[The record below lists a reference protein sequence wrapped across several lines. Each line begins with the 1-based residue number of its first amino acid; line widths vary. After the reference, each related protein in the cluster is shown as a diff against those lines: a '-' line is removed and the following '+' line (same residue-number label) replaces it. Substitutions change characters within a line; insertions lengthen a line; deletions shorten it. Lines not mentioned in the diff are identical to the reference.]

1 MTRDYT
7 IAVVLA
13 TAMLYR
19 EAMNVEALREQ
30 ARQWMESDPD
40 PQMRAATATLLSD
53 DSPESL
59 RELRECFEAPLAF
72 GTAGLRGILGPGP
85 GRMNRATVRRVS
97 AGLAQ
102 YVLDMV
108 PGARERGVVIGHD
121 ARVGSAEFAAD
132 AAAVF
137 CAAGLRVFCCPPL
150 APTPLVAFALR
161 SMHAAIGIVVT
172 ASHNPR
178 EYNGYKVYW
187 EDGIQIVPPHDHG
200 IAAAIAAV
208 DPATISLETDGIEP
222 TPSTLKKAYR
232 EAILTQIAHVVPP
245 TPRPLRLVYTPLH
258 GVGAPLCEAILRD
271 AGVEVLTVPEQ
282 REPDGQFPTVSFPN
296 PEEEGAMD
304 RAAALANAEG
314 VDLVLGND
322 PDADR
327 LAVMVRVGGE
337 LRALTGDDVG
347 AVLGSALL
355 GVYSPARNRT
365 DKAFVATTIV
375 SSELLARIAR
385 HHHADCIETLTGFK
399 WLWNASLEREASGG
413 RFVMCYEEALGYC
426 VGTAVR
432 DKDGLGAALLV
443 ARLAQSDF
451 SIWERLEDVWTRHGY
466 MTTRQRS
473 LEDSAPGGQERMA
486 DSVQRLRD
494 RRMEAL
500 GDVPVVRTRDLMHGG
515 SGLSPTNC
523 MTWWLADG
531 SRIIVRPSGTEPK
544 LKIYFQVCEVYDQ
557 HAADRA
563 STRLEGLESEF
574 LRVLARR

>member
-1 MTRDYT
+1 
-7 IAVVLA
+7 
-13 TAMLYR
+13 
-19 EAMNVEALREQ
+19 MNVEALREQ

-40 PQMRAATATLLSD
+40 PLTRAATATLLSD
-53 DSPESL
+53 DTPEGL
-59 RELRECFEAPLAF
+59 RELRECFETPLAF

-85 GRMNRATVRRVS
+85 GRMNRATVRRVT

-102 YVLDMV
+102 YVLETV
-108 PGARERGVVIGHD
+108 PGARERGVVIGYD
-121 ARVGSAEFAAD
+121 AREGSAEFAED

-137 CAAGLRVFCCPPL
+137 CGAGLRVFCCPPL

-161 SMHAAIGIVVT
+161 SMGVAVGIVVT

-187 EDGIQIVPPHDHG
+187 EDGIQIVPPHEQG

-208 DPATISLETDGIEP
+208 DPANISLETAGIEP
-222 TPSTLKKAYR
+222 TPLTLPRAYR
-232 EAILTQIAHVVPP
+232 EALMKQVAHVATP
-245 TPRPLRLVYTPLH
+245 TPRPLRVVYTPLH
-258 GVGAPLCEAILRD
+258 GVGAPLCEALLSE
-271 AGVEVLTVPEQ
+271 AGVDVLTVPEQ
-282 REPDGQFPTVSFPN
+282 REPDGQFPTVAFPN
-296 PEEEGAMD
+296 PEEPGAMD

-314 VDLVLGND
+314 IDLVLGND

-327 LAVMVRVGGE
+327 LAVMVRVGGQ

-355 GVYSPARNRT
+355 GAHSPDRNRA

-399 WLWNASLEREASGG
+399 WLWNASLERESAGG

-432 DKDGLGAALLV
+432 DKDGMGAALLV
-443 ARLAQSDF
+443 ARLAQSDS

-466 MTTRQRS
+466 MTTGQRS
-473 LEDSAPGGQERMA
+473 LVDSAPGGQERMA

-494 RRMEAL
+494 HSMEAL

-515 SGLSPTNC
+515 SGLPPTNC

-544 LKIYFQVCEVYDQ
+544 LKIYFQVSEVYDQ
-557 HAADRA
+557 HAAARA
-563 STRLEGLESEF
+563 SKRLQGLESEF
-574 LRVLARR
+574 LRLLSRR